1 MKHSGVMEKQGMENA
16 KYVERFLLK
25 DTDADGMLITGT
37 RRYKNDG
44 NKVNQGSVMIQN

>member
-1 MKHSGVMEKQGMENA
+1 MKTGGQESA

-25 DTDADGMLITGT
+25 DTDADGMLITET